1 MSVICDVCGS
11 TNRPTA
17 KFCTGCANRLP
28 GFAASGP
35 SALEAMGALRP
46 PAHVS
51 AQERNGWLRNA
62 SSIPVLPAESPAF
75 WFRLGML
82 LVAMTVVFMAW
93 YLYVTRE
100 VTRTPGPGPIATVPA
115 AAAPQQAAA
124 PAKSAE
130 TALAPVSV
138 PAPAAAP
145 AAAQTSAPVA
155 AAPPSAP
162 PPPEVQPKAAEAAP
176 AQARAAPP
184 ETRPAPRTRRYS
196 REEPQPGEPS
206 YDVVRR
212 ALTLAG
218 AEKDPGPP
226 IAPGPGPQYEWARTP
241 SQPGADPGPPIVAGP
256 GPLYD
261 PSRATPRTPSWSA
274 NDPGPPIAI
283 GPGPLVDYSAG
294 GTGSR

>member
-46 PAHVS
+46 PVHVS
-51 AQERNGWLRNA
+51 AQERNGWLRNS

-100 VTRTPGPGPIATVPA
+100 VNRAPSPI
-115 AAAPQQAAA
+115 AAA
-124 PAKSAE
+124 PAAASPQQTAVPAKPAE

-138 PAPAAAP
+138 PATAAP
-145 AAAQTSAPVA
+145 AAAPGA
-155 AAPPSAP
+155 ATTPGGGAATPPS
-162 PPPEVQPKAAEAAP
+162 PPPEVQARAAEPAP
-176 AQARAAPP
+176 AQARPP
-184 ETRPAPRTRRYS
+184 SPEPRPAPRTRRYS
-196 REEPQPGEPS
+196 REEQQPGEPS
-206 YDVVRR
+206 YEVVRR

-294 GTGSR
+294 GAGSR